1 LHFAGAV
8 AAKRNHFAMDPT
20 RQWDLRIKNH
30 KAVTIWYKRRLQLQY
45 VFILKFDF
53 MIIGIL
59 KEEGAEN
66 RVALL
71 PESVATLTKMT
82 VTLLVEKDAGLK
94 SFATDS
100 DYEAAGAS
108 MAARSEIID
117 QADMLIMIHPPSD
130 DELSTIRKKTVLLAV
145 LNPYFNGDLIKKM
158 ACKNI
163 TAFSLDV
170 IPRTSRA
177 QSMDILSSMATV
189 AGYKAVLTAANTLP
203 KFFPMFMTAAGTI
216 TPAKVLILGAG
227 VAGLQALATSRKL
240 GAVVEVFDV
249 RAAVKEEVVGLG
261 GKFVEV
267 EGAIDDKTAG
277 GYAVEQTDDFK
288 KKQAAA
294 VHDHAVKSDV
304 VICTAQIPG
313 KKAPLLLTK
322 ETVEAMKHGSVI
334 IDLAAST
341 GGNCEVTRNEET
353 LIHHGVKVIGN
364 SAFPVDMPTDAS
376 KMFGKNVINFLKLMI
391 NTKGEFNLNW
401 EDDIVKGTCVTH
413 NGEVIHERVKSAIN
427 A

>member
-1 LHFAGAV
+1 
-8 AAKRNHFAMDPT
+8 
-20 RQWDLRIKNH
+20 
-30 KAVTIWYKRRLQLQY
+30 
-45 VFILKFDF
+45 

-59 KEEGAEN
+59 KEDSPER

-71 PESVATLTKMT
+71 PESVSVLIKMMAEVQVESGAGTGAYVPDEAYQSAGAVICSRNELFENATL
-82 VTLLVEKDAGLK
+82 
-94 SFATDS
+94 
-100 DYEAAGAS
+100 
-108 MAARSEIID
+108 
-117 QADMLIMIHPPSD
+117 LIGINPPSG
-130 DELSTIRKKTVLLAV
+130 EEITRMKPGTILLSV
-145 LNPYFNGDLIKKM
+145 LNPFFNKTVVTNLAKREV
-158 ACKNI
+158 
-163 TAFSLDV
+163 TSFSLDV

-189 AGYKAVLTAANTLP
+189 AGYKAVLTAANLLP

-267 EGAIDDKTAG
+267 EGAVDDKAAG
-277 GYAVEQTDDFK
+277 GYAVEQSAEFK
-288 KKQAAA
+288 DRQARAI
-294 VHDHAVKSDV
+294 HDHALKSDV

-313 KKAPLLLTK
+313 KRAPVLLRN
-322 ETVEAMKHGSVI
+322 ETVRAMKPGSVV

-341 GGNCEVTRNEET
+341 GGNCELTKNNELVEINGIRI
-353 LIHHGVKVIGN
+353 LGN
-364 SAFPVDMPTDAS
+364 SAFPVDMPADAS
-376 KMFGKNVINFLKLMI
+376 RMFGKNVINFLKLMI
-391 NTKGEFNLNW
+391 SLKGELNLNW

-413 NGEVIHERVKSAIN
+413 NGEVVNERVKSFVN
-427 A
+427 S